1 MMNKALKRKQRS
13 KSILM
18 LLVYLTTLVLALTFT
33 AVTMFEK
40 YIHSHPRPDKPIPPI
55 KLPNIDVPGGLLD
68 KEYYDYDDGTDE
80 TLLYQHVIEYITDKG
95 SHHNDQNMTFLLYET
110 IIYAPWILESKDL
123 ESNTK
128 NHGYDYSTVME
139 EPSSNGIFYQTVFV
153 IDDELDIPKE
163 TKEINDCIIIAKKGI
178 LIQSDL
184 SINKSLVLT
193 SDLNTDDRSIKFE
206 MNKTW
211 IYSINPYFNGDI
223 LDNLVM
229 KHSIVGTMD
238 EYSKIHDGDKVKTN
252 DPNNIVEDS
261 YIDVV

>member
-55 KLPNIDVPGGLLD
+55 KLPSIDDPGGLLD
-68 KEYYDYDDGTDE
+68 DDYYDYDSYPGE
-80 TLLYQHVIEYITDKG
+80 SLLYSHVLEYISDKS
-95 SHHNDQNMTFLLYET
+95 SHHNDQYMTFLLYEAN
-110 IIYAPWILESKDL
+110 IYAPWILESKDL

-128 NHGYDYSTVME
+128 NHGYDYSTVMD

-193 SDLNTDDRSIKFE
+193 TDLNTDDRSIEFG

-211 IYSINPYFNGDI
+211 IYSINPYFNGDV
-223 LDNLVM
+223 LEELVV

-238 EYSKIHDGDKVKTN
+238 EYSKIHDGDKLKTN
-252 DPNNIVEDS
+252 VLNNTIDDS